1 MTATPSVRRRP
12 AEAVDAAFLF
22 EVYASS
28 RAEELAPV
36 PWTEDQKRAF
46 LDAQARAQ
54 DAEYRSRFPDAA
66 FDVVEV
72 GGVPA
77 GRLYIARL
85 EDEIHIIDIALLPEF
100 RGRGIGTRLLLEI
113 IDESAASGLPVR
125 LYVEAWNPAY
135 RLYERLGFRR
145 IGEAS
150 VYQLLERSPRAMGQL
165 KTAS

>member
-12 AEAVDAAFLF
+12 AEAVDAAFLL

-100 RGRGIGTRLLLEI
+100 RGRGVGARLVRRL
-113 IDESAASGLPVR
+113 AAEAERAGLPVR
-125 LYVEAWNPAY
+125 HMVFQLNEGAM
-135 RLYERLGFRR
+135 RFYERLGFTR
-145 IGEAS
+145 
-150 VYQLLERSPRAMGQL
+150 LELHGAYWEMEKRPS
-165 KTAS
+165 TAGRDG